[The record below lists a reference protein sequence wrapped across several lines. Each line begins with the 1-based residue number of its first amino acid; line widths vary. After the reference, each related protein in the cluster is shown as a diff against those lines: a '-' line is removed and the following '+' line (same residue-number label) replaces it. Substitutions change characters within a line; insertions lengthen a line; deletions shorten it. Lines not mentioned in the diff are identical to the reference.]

1 MRPIQGA
8 EGQITSA
15 PYTYDDGM
23 QSEIVS
29 TLDVALS
36 NFVQRAVNGR
46 TQVAAATYQLIGIPL
61 TAAALTLMDRLS
73 AKPMRHKELAAFVG
87 IKPSSLTKQIQEL
100 EAKGLVDRIGDER
113 DGRAAVIRLTRSGQD
128 ALVAAAEIR
137 QSILRQVIAGWS
149 DEQAKQVAELLDQLS
164 EGVVAGWNDFWES
177 PSARRQAPAR
187 QMARIPKWPGSSPP
201 SRQSS

>member
-1 MRPIQGA
+1 M
-8 EGQITSA
+8 TSV
-15 PYTYDDGM
+15 PGISDDGM
-23 QSEIVS
+23 QSEIVT
-29 TLDVALS
+29 TLDVALN

-46 TQVAAATYQLIGIPL
+46 TQVAAATSQLIGMPL

-100 EAKGLVDRIGDER
+100 EAKGLVDRIGDEK
-113 DGRAAVIRLTRSGQD
+113 DGRAAIIRLTQSGQD

-149 DEQAKQVAELLDQLS
+149 AEQAQRVAELLDQLS
-164 EGVVAGWNDFWES
+164 GGVVAGWNDFWAT
-177 PSARRQAPAR
+177 PSACRQAPAR
-187 QMARIPKWPGSSPP
+187 QIV
-201 SRQSS
+201 

>member
-1 MRPIQGA
+1 MTGVPD
-8 EGQITSA
+8 
-15 PYTYDDGM
+15 TYDDGV
-23 QSEIVS
+23 QSEIVT
-29 TLDVALS
+29 TLDVALN

-46 TQVAAATYQLIGIPL
+46 TQVAAATSQLIGIPL

-100 EAKGLVDRIGDER
+100 KAKGLVDRVGDEK
-113 DGRAAVIRLTRSGQD
+113 DGRAAIIRLTRSGQD

-149 DEQAKQVAELLDQLS
+149 AEQAQHVAELLDELS
-164 EGVVAGWNDFWES
+164 GGVVAGWNDFWVS
-177 PSARRQAPAR
+177 PSARRQAPTR
-187 QMARIPKWPGSSPP
+187 QTV
-201 SRQSS
+201 

>member
-1 MRPIQGA
+1 MTGA
-8 EGQITSA
+8 AE
-15 PYTYDDGM
+15 TYDEGT
-23 QSEIVS
+23 QSEIVI
-29 TLDVALS
+29 TLDAALN

-46 TQVAAATYQLIGIPL
+46 AQVAAATSQLIGMPL

-100 EAKGLVDRIGDER
+100 EAKGLVDRNGDEE
-113 DGRAAVIRLTRSGQD
+113 DGRAAIIRLTRSGQD

-149 DEQAKQVAELLDQLS
+149 AEQAQQVAEVLDQLS
-164 EGVVAGWNDFWES
+164 SGVVAGWNDFWLS
-177 PSARRQAPAR
+177 PPVRRHAAARH
-187 QMARIPKWPGSSPP
+187 MAREAK
-201 SRQSS
+201 

>member
-1 MRPIQGA
+1 MTGVPD
-8 EGQITSA
+8 
-15 PYTYDDGM
+15 TYDDGM
-23 QSEIVS
+23 QSEIV
-29 TLDVALS
+29 TALDAAL
-36 NFVQRAVNGR
+36 NNLVQRAVNGR
-46 TQVAAATYQLIGIPL
+46 NQVAAATSQLIGMPL

-113 DGRAAVIRLTRSGQD
+113 DGRAAIIRLTRSGQD

-149 DEQAKQVAELLDQLS
+149 AEQAQHVAELLDQLS
-164 EGVVAGWNDFWES
+164 GGVVAGWNDFWLS
-177 PSARRQAPAR
+177 PPARRQTPAR
-187 QMARIPKWPGSSPP
+187 QMAREPK
-201 SRQSS
+201 